1 MKRSRRLVILLG
13 LLLAACAATF
23 GVIRYEE
30 HKEVIRNSDAIVLEI
45 DSDAVQTLS
54 WEYGAETLA
63 FHKEDTWLYDGDAA
77 FPVDEEK
84 IQERLELFRAFGV
97 SFIIEDVED
106 YGQYGLDKPICTIC
120 LSTADETWEILLG
133 NYSCMDSQRYVSVG
147 DGNVYLVQND
157 PLDYFDAGLSD
168 MIDHDETPDFDKVTG
183 IRFAG
188 TESYSITYEEDSGN
202 TYCEEDVYFAERAGS
217 LLPLDTSRVDAYLQK
232 ISGLSL
238 TDYVTYNAT
247 AEELETCGLDTPEL
261 TVTVDYTYEDE
272 ARNEITQT
280 FALQISR
287 DPEEQKAAE
296 EASDQEEGTAEE
308 EITAYARVG
317 DSRIVYR
324 ITANEYKALMDA
336 SYDALRHLEVLSAD
350 FSDVT
355 QLDISLEGA
364 AYSITA
370 EGSGDGRTYSYLGEE
385 LEIGDLQSALESLK
399 AESFTDE
406 RPTQKKEIGLT
417 VHLDNENYP
426 EVRIELYRY
435 DGTNCLAVVDGT
447 PVSLVAR
454 ADVVDLIEAVN
465 EIVLN

>member
-1 MKRSRRLVILLG
+1 MILLG

-54 WEYGAETLA
+54 WEYGSETLA

-106 YGQYGLDKPICTIC
+106 YGQYGLDKPICTIR

-133 NYSCMDSQRYVSVG
+133 NYSSMDSQRYVSVG

-247 AEELETCGLDTPEL
+247 AEELEACGLDTPEL

-280 FALQISR
+280 FVLQISR

-385 LEIGDLQSALESLK
+385 LEIGDLQSTLESLK

>member
-106 YGQYGLDKPICTIC
+106 YGQYGLDKPICTIR

-133 NYSCMDSQRYVSVG
+133 NYSSMDSQRYVSVG

-157 PLDYFDAGLSD
+157 PLDYFDASLSD

-247 AEELETCGLDTPEL
+247 AEELEACGLDTPEL

>member
-1 MKRSRRLVILLG
+1 MKRSRRLLILLG

-54 WEYGAETLA
+54 WEYGSETLA

-84 IQERLELFRAFGV
+84 MQERLELFRAFGV

-106 YGQYGLDKPICTIC
+106 YGQYGLDKPICTIR

-133 NYSCMDSQRYVSVG
+133 NYSSMDSQRYVSVG

-202 TYCEEDVYFAERAGS
+202 TYCEEDVYFAERVGS

-247 AEELETCGLDTPEL
+247 AEELEACGLDTPEL

-317 DSRIVYR
+317 GSRIVYR

-454 ADVVDLIEAVN
+454 ADVVDLIEDVN

>member
-54 WEYGAETLA
+54 WEYGSETLA

-84 IQERLELFRAFGV
+84 MQERLELFRAFGV

-106 YGQYGLDKPICTIC
+106 YGQYGLDKPICTIR

-133 NYSCMDSQRYVSVG
+133 NYSSMDSQRYVSVG

-247 AEELETCGLDTPEL
+247 AEELEACGLDTPEL

-280 FALQISR
+280 FVLQISR

-350 FSDVT
+350 FSDVM

>member
-106 YGQYGLDKPICTIC
+106 YGQYGLDKPICTIR

-133 NYSCMDSQRYVSVG
+133 NYSSMDSQRYVSVG

-157 PLDYFDAGLSD
+157 PLDYFDASLSD

-238 TDYVTYNAT
+238 TDYMTYNAT
-247 AEELETCGLDTPEL
+247 AEELEACGLDTPEL

-272 ARNEITQT
+272 ARDEITQT
-280 FALQISR
+280 FVLQISR

>member
-1 MKRSRRLVILLG
+1 MKRSRRLLILLG

-54 WEYGAETLA
+54 WEYGSETLA

-84 IQERLELFRAFGV
+84 MQERLELFRAFGV

-106 YGQYGLDKPICTIC
+106 YGQYGLDKPICTIR

-133 NYSCMDSQRYVSVG
+133 NYSSMDSQRYVSVG

-247 AEELETCGLDTPEL
+247 AEELEACGLDTPEL

-280 FALQISR
+280 FVLQISR

>member
-1 MKRSRRLVILLG
+1 MILLG

-106 YGQYGLDKPICTIC
+106 YGQYGLDKPICTIR

-133 NYSCMDSQRYVSVG
+133 NYSSMDSQRYVSVG

-247 AEELETCGLDTPEL
+247 AEELEACGLDTPEL

>member
-1 MKRSRRLVILLG
+1 MILLG
-13 LLLAACAATF
+13 LLLAACAATL

-106 YGQYGLDKPICTIC
+106 YGQYGLDKPICTIR

-133 NYSCMDSQRYVSVG
+133 NYSSMDSQRYVSVG

-247 AEELETCGLDTPEL
+247 AEELEACGLDTPEL

>member
-54 WEYGAETLA
+54 WEYGSETLA

-84 IQERLELFRAFGV
+84 MQERLELFRAFGV

-106 YGQYGLDKPICTIC
+106 YGQYGLDKPICTIR

-133 NYSCMDSQRYVSVG
+133 NYSSMDSQRYVSVG

-247 AEELETCGLDTPEL
+247 AEELEACGLDTPEL

-280 FALQISR
+280 FVLQISR

-465 EIVLN
+465 EIVLS

>member
-133 NYSCMDSQRYVSVG
+133 NYSSMDSQRYVSVG

-336 SYDALRHLEVLSAD
+336 SHDALRHLEVLSAD

>member
-97 SFIIEDVED
+97 SFILEDVED

-133 NYSCMDSQRYVSVG
+133 NYSSMDSQRYVSVG

>member
-54 WEYGAETLA
+54 WEYGSETLA

-84 IQERLELFRAFGV
+84 MQERLELFRAFGV

-106 YGQYGLDKPICTIC
+106 YGQYGLDKPTCTIR

-133 NYSCMDSQRYVSVG
+133 NYSSMDSQRYVSVG

-157 PLDYFDAGLSD
+157 PLDYFDASLSD

-247 AEELETCGLDTPEL
+247 AEELEACGLDTPEL

-287 DPEEQKAAE
+287 DPEKQKAAE

-350 FSDVT
+350 FSDVM

>member
-1 MKRSRRLVILLG
+1 MILLG
-13 LLLAACAATF
+13 LLLATCAATF

-133 NYSCMDSQRYVSVG
+133 NYSSMDSQRYVSVG

-247 AEELETCGLDTPEL
+247 AEELEACGLDTPEL

>member
-1 MKRSRRLVILLG
+1 VKRSRRLVILLG

-106 YGQYGLDKPICTIC
+106 YGQYGLDKPICTIR

-133 NYSCMDSQRYVSVG
+133 NYSSMDSQRYVSVG

-247 AEELETCGLDTPEL
+247 AEELEACGLDTPEL

>member
-1 MKRSRRLVILLG
+1 MILLG

-106 YGQYGLDKPICTIC
+106 YGQYGLDKPICTIR

-133 NYSCMDSQRYVSVG
+133 NYSSMDSQRYVSVG

-157 PLDYFDAGLSD
+157 PLDYFDASLSD

-247 AEELETCGLDTPEL
+247 AEELEACGLDTPEL

>member
-77 FPVDEEK
+77 VPVDEEK

-133 NYSCMDSQRYVSVG
+133 NYSSMDSQRYVSVG

>member
-106 YGQYGLDKPICTIC
+106 YGQYGLDKPICTIR

-133 NYSCMDSQRYVSVG
+133 NYSSMDSQRYVSVG

-247 AEELETCGLDTPEL
+247 AEELEACGLDTPEL

-272 ARNEITQT
+272 ARDEITQT
-280 FALQISR
+280 FVLQISR

-370 EGSGDGRTYSYLGEE
+370 EGSGDGRTYSYLGEK

>member
-106 YGQYGLDKPICTIC
+106 YGQYGLDKPICTIR

-133 NYSCMDSQRYVSVG
+133 NYSSMDSQRYVSVG

-157 PLDYFDAGLSD
+157 PLDYFDASLSD

-247 AEELETCGLDTPEL
+247 AEELEACGLDTPEL

-287 DPEEQKAAE
+287 DPEKQKAAE
-296 EASDQEEGTAEE
+296 EASDQEEGTDEE

>member
-1 MKRSRRLVILLG
+1 MKNG
-13 LLLAACAATF
+13 KKLLLLLLVLAVLVGATAIAGAIGKNAA
-23 GVIRYEE
+23 GQE
-30 HKEVIRNSDAIVLEI
+30 D
-45 DSDAVQTLS
+45 
-54 WEYGAETLA
+54 ETRTVFSLNPENVTNLGWDYSEKVSFTA
-63 FHKEDTWLYDGDAA
+63 GEDGWVCDQDAA
-77 FPVDEEK
+77 FPLDETYLDK
-84 IQERLELFRAFGV
+84 MLEALT
-97 SFIIEDVED
+97 DVESTKTIENPENLD
-106 YGQYGLDKPICTIC
+106 QYGLEIPVCVITVEDGQSHT
-120 LSTADETWEILLG
+120 LSIGLETAVG
-133 NYSCMDSQRYVSVG
+133 GQRYFSNG

-247 AEELETCGLDTPEL
+247 AEELEACGLDTPEL

-280 FALQISR
+280 FVLQISR

-336 SYDALRHLEVLSAD
+336 SYDALRHIEVLSAD

>member
-1 MKRSRRLVILLG
+1 VKRSRRLVILLG

-133 NYSCMDSQRYVSVG
+133 NYSSMDSQRYVSVG

>member
-106 YGQYGLDKPICTIC
+106 YGQYGLDKPICTIR

-133 NYSCMDSQRYVSVG
+133 NYSSMDSQRYVSVG

-157 PLDYFDAGLSD
+157 PLDYFDASLSD

-247 AEELETCGLDTPEL
+247 AEELEACGLDTPEL

-287 DPEEQKAAE
+287 DPEKQKAAE

-350 FSDVT
+350 FSDVM

>member
-106 YGQYGLDKPICTIC
+106 YGQYGLDKPICTIR

-133 NYSCMDSQRYVSVG
+133 NYSSMDSQRYVSVG

-157 PLDYFDAGLSD
+157 PLDYFDASLSD

-247 AEELETCGLDTPEL
+247 AEELEACGLDTPEL

-287 DPEEQKAAE
+287 DPEKQKAAE
-296 EASDQEEGTAEE
+296 EASDQEEGTDEE

-350 FSDVT
+350 FSDVM
-355 QLDISLEGA
+355 A
-364 AYSITA
+364 ARYLP
-370 EGSGDGRTYSYLGEE
+370 GGGRIQHNCRRERRRPHLLLFGGG
-385 LEIGDLQSALESLK
+385 IGDRRSP
-399 AESFTDE
+399 E
-406 RPTQKKEIGLT
+406 RAGIPQG
-417 VHLDNENYP
+417 
-426 EVRIELYRY
+426 RELYRR
-435 DGTNCLAVVDGT
+435 T
-447 PVSLVAR
+447 PNAEKGDRPDRPSGQ
-454 ADVVDLIEAVN
+454 
-465 EIVLN
+465 

>member
-133 NYSCMDSQRYVSVG
+133 NYSSMDSQRYVSVG

-435 DGTNCLAVVDGT
+435 DGTNCLAVVAGT

>member
-133 NYSCMDSQRYVSVG
+133 NYSSMDSQRYVSVG

-364 AYSITA
+364 AYSIPA

>member
-133 NYSCMDSQRYVSVG
+133 NYSSMDSQRYVSVG

-247 AEELETCGLDTPEL
+247 AEELEACGLDTPEL

-317 DSRIVYR
+317 ASRIVYR

>member
-1 MKRSRRLVILLG
+1 MKRSRRLLILLG

-54 WEYGAETLA
+54 WEYGSETLA

-84 IQERLELFRAFGV
+84 MQERLELFRAFGV

-106 YGQYGLDKPICTIC
+106 YGQYGLDKPICTIR

-133 NYSCMDSQRYVSVG
+133 NYSSMDSQRYVSVG

-238 TDYVTYNAT
+238 TDYMTYNAT
-247 AEELETCGLDTPEL
+247 AEELEACGLDTPEL

-272 ARNEITQT
+272 ARDEITQT
-280 FALQISR
+280 FVLQISR

-296 EASDQEEGTAEE
+296 EASDQEEGTAEV

>member
-1 MKRSRRLVILLG
+1 MILLG

-106 YGQYGLDKPICTIC
+106 YGQYGLDKPTCTIR

-133 NYSCMDSQRYVSVG
+133 NYSSMDSQRYVSVG

-157 PLDYFDAGLSD
+157 PLDYFDASLSD

-247 AEELETCGLDTPEL
+247 AEELEACGLDTPEL

-287 DPEEQKAAE
+287 DPEKQKAAE
-296 EASDQEEGTAEE
+296 EASDQEEGTDEE

-350 FSDVT
+350 FSDVM

>member
-120 LSTADETWEILLG
+120 LSTADEAWEILLG
-133 NYSCMDSQRYVSVG
+133 NYSSMDSQRYVSVG

-247 AEELETCGLDTPEL
+247 AEELEACGLDTPEL

-272 ARNEITQT
+272 ARNEIPQT

>member
-1 MKRSRRLVILLG
+1 MG

-54 WEYGAETLA
+54 WEYGSETLA

-84 IQERLELFRAFGV
+84 MQERLELFRAFGV

-106 YGQYGLDKPICTIC
+106 YGQYGLDKPICTIR

-133 NYSCMDSQRYVSVG
+133 NYSSMDSQRYVSVG

-247 AEELETCGLDTPEL
+247 AEELEACGLDTPEL

-280 FALQISR
+280 FVLQISR

>member
-84 IQERLELFRAFGV
+84 MQERLELFRAFGV

-106 YGQYGLDKPICTIC
+106 YGQYGLDKPICTIR

-133 NYSCMDSQRYVSVG
+133 NYSSMDSQRYVSVG

-238 TDYVTYNAT
+238 TDYMTYNAT
-247 AEELETCGLDTPEL
+247 AEELEACGLDTPEL

-272 ARNEITQT
+272 ARDEITQT
-280 FALQISR
+280 FVLQISR

>member
-54 WEYGAETLA
+54 WEYGSETLA

-84 IQERLELFRAFGV
+84 MQERLELFRAFGV

-106 YGQYGLDKPICTIC
+106 YGQYGLDKPICTIR

-133 NYSCMDSQRYVSVG
+133 NYSSMDSQRYVSVG

-247 AEELETCGLDTPEL
+247 AEELEACGLDTPEL

-280 FALQISR
+280 FVLQISR

>member
-1 MKRSRRLVILLG
+1 MG

-54 WEYGAETLA
+54 WEYGSETLA

-84 IQERLELFRAFGV
+84 MQERLELFRAFGV

-106 YGQYGLDKPICTIC
+106 YGQYGLDKPICTIR

-133 NYSCMDSQRYVSVG
+133 NYSSMDSQRYVSVG

-247 AEELETCGLDTPEL
+247 AEELEACGLDTPEL

-272 ARNEITQT
+272 ARDEITQT
-280 FALQISR
+280 FVLQISR

-370 EGSGDGRTYSYLGEE
+370 EGSGDGRTYSYLEEE

-406 RPTQKKEIGLT
+406 RPTQKKEVGLT

>member
-120 LSTADETWEILLG
+120 LSTAAATWEILLG
-133 NYSCMDSQRYVSVG
+133 NYSSMDSQRYVSVG

>member
-13 LLLAACAATF
+13 LLLATCAATF

-133 NYSCMDSQRYVSVG
+133 NYSSMDSQRYVSVG

-247 AEELETCGLDTPEL
+247 AEELEACGLDTPEL

>member
-84 IQERLELFRAFGV
+84 MQERLELFRAFGV

-106 YGQYGLDKPICTIC
+106 YGQYGLDKPICTIR

-133 NYSCMDSQRYVSVG
+133 NYSSMDSQRYVSVG

-238 TDYVTYNAT
+238 TDYMTYNAT
-247 AEELETCGLDTPEL
+247 AEELEACGLDTPEL

-272 ARNEITQT
+272 ARDEITQT
-280 FALQISR
+280 FVLQISR

-355 QLDISLEGA
+355 QLDISLEWA

>member
-133 NYSCMDSQRYVSVG
+133 NYSGLESQRYVSG
-147 DGNVYLVQND
+147 GAGSVYLGQND
-157 PLDYFDAGLSD
+157 PLDYFDAGLRD